1 MESVQGGA
9 RGLTPEG
16 ERELIRRVTEAAAE
30 STEREVERI
39 VHRFDLGLAVKGAV
53 ALACFALGSAAGG
66 YWLGIKEVQ
75 VTERRLAAAF
85 ADGTGTAKRWA
96 DLMENNDL
104 NTALARCTGNQ
115 ITVTAGRRACLVPLW
130 LDRTK
135 SAP

>member
-1 MESVQGGA
+1 
-9 RGLTPEG
+9 
-16 ERELIRRVTEAAAE
+16 VTEAAAE

-39 VHRFDLGLAVKGAV
+39 VHRFDLALAVKGAV
-53 ALACFALGSAAGG
+53 ALACFALGGAAGG

-85 ADGTGTAKRWA
+85 GDGTTTAKRWA

-104 NTALARCTGNQ
+104 NAALARCTGNQ
-115 ITVTAGRRACLVPLW
+115 ITVAAGRRAYSVPLW